1 MGEILKVGE
10 AMNRA
15 TTHTLPNADGWEER
29 ANLISSFR
37 HPPFSTSST
46 SCTTYNLPG
55 VGRLGM
61 KLPFVWAVSQ

>member
-37 HPPFSTSST
+37 HPPSPPAPPAPPPTI
-46 SCTTYNLPG
+46 CPE
-55 VGRLGM
+55 LGG
-61 KLPFVWAVSQ
+61 WE